1 MTYHPKQIMPAALFL
16 ATKTDNYYVG
26 LQKYVEKMK
35 ELGNKRLT
43 QEEILAPEFLITQG
57 LRFCFDVRH
66 PHRGLRGGYMELYN
80 ILKGDAA
87 LLPADARSPKDL
99 QREMLRLPAKV
110 SGEHV
115 EQKTEDVEIRLDS
128 ANAKAKDTLNNAA
141 ILTDVYF
148 LYTPSQIF
156 FASLLLADE
165 PLTLFYLSTKIPD
178 LSNSFYVKVLATIR
192 ACAALLKEG
201 TKVLKTEKS
210 ELVRIDKKLYHCRNP
225 EKVDLVGLSKAQ
237 KREGNENGLTE
248 SVTKRRKLK
257 REMSQREGDE
267 LFGGVLRKQEA

>member
-1 MTYHPKQIMPAALFL
+1 MPAALFL